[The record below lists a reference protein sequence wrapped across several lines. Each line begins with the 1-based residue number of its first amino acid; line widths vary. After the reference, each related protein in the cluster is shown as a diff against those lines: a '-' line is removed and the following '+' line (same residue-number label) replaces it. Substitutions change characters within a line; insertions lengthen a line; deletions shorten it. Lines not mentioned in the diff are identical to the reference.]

1 MRSRWQYLGG
11 LNVAPERVAD
21 WEAYPFNL
29 PYVRKLNV
37 QFSSPMTIIVGEN
50 GVGKSSLIEAI
61 AEVCRLPVQGG
72 GRTEMRDMRSDL
84 ARGLSAS
91 FVRHVHD
98 GYFVRAEN
106 LVRLADLLEDRKQDP
121 DFRGDPYRYYGGR
134 SMHEQSHGEAFLSI
148 FKHRL
153 QSGGVIIMDEPESAL
168 SATRQLELLALLWQ
182 FIDEG
187 NTQVFIATH
196 SPILM
201 TFPGASLLEISDSG
215 INPIRLQ
222 DTSHYQITRSILE
235 NPER

>member
-1 MRSRWQYLGG
+1 
-11 LNVAPERVAD
+11 
-21 WEAYPFNL
+21 
-29 PYVRKLNV
+29 
-37 QFSSPMTIIVGEN
+37 MTIIVGEN